1 MSREEPSIGD
11 GHLVMDI
18 IFGAMLESVLWA
30 VKGTA
35 LLSEASHWLS
45 SMYTGNSERLLIQ
58 WV

>member
-1 MSREEPSIGD
+1 MRD

-18 IFGAMLESVLWA
+18 AFGVVFESVSWA
-30 VKGTA
+30 VNATA

-45 SMYTGNSERLLIQ
+45 SMYTASSERLLIQ